1 MKPHLYREFWW
12 YDNKAYWICSGDAV
26 NAYADT
32 IADAYDMWARGKAKK
47 DAFNR
52 GIGNETDRD

>member
-12 YDNKAYWICSGDAV
+12 YDNKPYWICSGDEV
-26 NAYADT
+26 KAYADT

-52 GIGNETDRD
+52 GN